1 MTPHQVELKNTAS
14 AGRAALLTSYLA
26 AAHEKPLL
34 RFTTAG
40 SVDDGKSTLIGRLLH
55 DAHSIHDDQM
65 EALRKSGLNRSTGP
79 VDFSLLTDGLKAER
93 EQGITIDVA
102 YRHFA
107 TPRRRFL
114 IADTPGHEQYTRNM
128 ATGAST
134 ADAAVILVD
143 ARHGLTAQSR
153 RHAYIAWLLGIRHL
167 LIAVNKMDLVD
178 FDRDV
183 FEHVRTALDEMAGNL
198 PGARLH
204 VLPVSALDG
213 DNVASRSTRT
223 PWYGG
228 PSLIELLETIDAPA
242 WDTDAPLR
250 FMVQYVIR
258 PDLDFRG
265 YAGRI
270 DSGRIRPGDQVTILP
285 SGKQSRVQ
293 RIVTFEGDLGEAF
306 APMGVTLVLEDELDI
321 SRGDWICGQK
331 DLPVAAPQFEATLV
345 WMHERPLQPGASVL
359 LQQGAARVPARIR
372 ELVHRIDPETYEAR
386 PAPQLDL
393 NEIGL
398 VRVETTRALVFDA
411 YRENRQTGAF
421 VLVDR
426 IDNFTLGA
434 GMTAQVM
441 PVEPPLRR
449 RAADGAGGEFDSAPV
464 TLAERLQRYGHRPAV
479 VVSRS
484 EALRKALERALFNR
498 GAAVVVLEEFPGKT
512 QLRELLANG
521 LILVVPTSTSADL
534 EGADCIEAV
543 EVVSIKESVRLTLSQ
558 LERQGLLVYRN
569 FALAGEAI

>member
-1 MTPHQVELKNTAS
+1 
-14 AGRAALLTSYLA
+14 
-26 AAHEKPLL
+26 
-34 RFTTAG
+34 
-40 SVDDGKSTLIGRLLH
+40 
-55 DAHSIHDDQM
+55 
-65 EALRKSGLNRSTGP
+65 
-79 VDFSLLTDGLKAER
+79 
-93 EQGITIDVA
+93 
-102 YRHFA
+102 
-107 TPRRRFL
+107 
-114 IADTPGHEQYTRNM
+114 
-128 ATGAST
+128 
-134 ADAAVILVD
+134 
-143 ARHGLTAQSR
+143 
-153 RHAYIAWLLGIRHL
+153 
-167 LIAVNKMDLVD
+167 
-178 FDRDV
+178 
-183 FEHVRTALDEMAGNL
+183 
-198 PGARLH
+198 
-204 VLPVSALDG
+204 
-213 DNVASRSTRT
+213 
-223 PWYGG
+223 
-228 PSLIELLETIDAPA
+228 
-242 WDTDAPLR
+242 
-250 FMVQYVIR
+250 
-258 PDLDFRG
+258 
-265 YAGRI
+265 
-270 DSGRIRPGDQVTILP
+270 
-285 SGKQSRVQ
+285 
-293 RIVTFEGDLGEAF
+293 
-306 APMGVTLVLEDELDI
+306 
-321 SRGDWICGQK
+321 
-331 DLPVAAPQFEATLV
+331 VAAPQFEATLV

-359 LQQGAARVPARIR
+359 LQQGAGRVPARIR

-521 LILVVPTSTSADL
+521 LILVAPTSTFADL

-543 EVVSIKESVRLTLSQ
+543 EVVSIEESVRLALSQ

-569 FALAGEAI
+569 FAGRGGYLNVDSIHTFQC